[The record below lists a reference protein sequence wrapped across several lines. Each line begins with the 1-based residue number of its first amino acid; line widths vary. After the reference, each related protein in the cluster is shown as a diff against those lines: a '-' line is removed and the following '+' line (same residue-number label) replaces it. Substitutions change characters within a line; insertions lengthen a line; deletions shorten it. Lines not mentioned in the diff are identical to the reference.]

1 MLLEQSSAVA
11 NNLNALE
18 EQGVKLS
25 VDDFGTGYSSL
36 AYLKHFPIHS
46 LKIDRAFISEL
57 DEHSRDSAIV
67 RAIIAMAHSMN
78 LQVVAEGVEQDS
90 QLAFLRNQG
99 CDEVQ
104 GYLISKP
111 VPAQVLTQLLQR
123 RHGTGKA
130 DLSSSAR

>member
-1 MLLEQSSAVA
+1 
-11 NNLNALE
+11 
-18 EQGVKLS
+18 
-25 VDDFGTGYSSL
+25 
-36 AYLKHFPIHS
+36 
-46 LKIDRAFISEL
+46 
-57 DEHSRDSAIV
+57 
-67 RAIIAMAHSMN
+67 MAHSMN

-123 RHGTGKA
+123 RQTNSKA
-130 DLSSSAR
+130 DLPATAR